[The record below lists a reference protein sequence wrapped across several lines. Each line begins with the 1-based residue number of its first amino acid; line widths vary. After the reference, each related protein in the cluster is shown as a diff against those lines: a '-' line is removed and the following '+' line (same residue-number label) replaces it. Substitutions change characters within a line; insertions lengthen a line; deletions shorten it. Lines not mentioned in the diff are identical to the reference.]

1 MPVAFLMGV
10 DWSETQKVSRLLGV
24 KVLFNEVLAFLDLG
38 EQRRLGEISVSK
50 ICIFFV
56 IREL

>member
-10 DWSETQKVSRLLGV
+10 DWSETQTVSRLLGV

-50 ICIFFV
+50 SILCD
-56 IREL
+56 